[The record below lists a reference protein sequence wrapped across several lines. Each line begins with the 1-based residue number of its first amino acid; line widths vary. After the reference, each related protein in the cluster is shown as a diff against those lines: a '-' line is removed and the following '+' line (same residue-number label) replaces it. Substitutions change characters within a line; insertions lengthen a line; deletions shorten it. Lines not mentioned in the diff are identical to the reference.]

1 MDLANHFLYET
12 STIDYDL
19 ADKICSNIVIHICSN
34 LVNCIFWSNEQ
45 ISYMSCAY

>member
-12 STIDYDL
+12 NTIDYDL
-19 ADKICSNIVIHICSN
+19 ADKICSN